1 MNELFQNYTK
11 AFDSLDAS
19 AIARL
24 YTLPCSTS
32 DGDGSNI
39 FNNSDSLINKFEEN
53 CSSMKTMGYQSS
65 EFSIL
70 NEIDMGE
77 TAKAINIGWRVSTV
91 NGAIEFRS
99 LYICHKNENR
109 WLIFSANVYQGAFND
124 T

>member
-1 MNELFQNYTK
+1 MDELFKNYMK

-24 YTLPCSTS
+24 YILPCSTS
-32 DGDGSNI
+32 DGDGSNVFI
-39 FNNSDSLINKFEEN
+39 NSESLIRKFEEN

-65 EFSIL
+65 EFNIL
-70 NEIDMGE
+70 SETDMGE
-77 TAKAINIGWRVSTV
+77 TSKAVNIGWRVGTV

-99 LYICHKNENR
+99 LYICHKNENS